1 MKKLFMSIFVC
12 LSLLFIIFYVESSS
26 VSTKQEIKNNGRYIP
41 NEVVVKFK
49 TNVNKDIIRAVIGS
63 IQGKIFTYLK
73 DEISI
78 SAWEPGEVSLR
89 SFRLDPCLL
98 HIKVPESIGTE
109 KAIELLSKDPNIEFA
124 EKNSIGYLS
133 ETEPENDERFD
144 EQWALRN
151 DYGSDI
157 DATYAWDIST
167 GNSNIV
173 VAVIDT
179 GVDYDHDDLEGNMW
193 INEDEIPGNE
203 NDDDNNGYI
212 DDVYGYDFKNND
224 NDPNDIDGHG
234 THVAGIIGAIANNE
248 IGIVGVNWT
257 VKIMALK
264 MSNDGSFCTTDAIH
278 AIDYSTA
285 NGAHL
290 SNNSWAIGDEYNH
303 ALFQAIGRARNC
315 EYGSGGKLF
324 ITVAGNYSK
333 YDWYNNDQRPIY
345 PASYPYDNIISVCS
359 TDINNDLDYDS
370 HYGQTSVD
378 IGAPGRN
385 ILSTYLLGTWR
396 EKSGTSTAAP
406 HVAGVAALLW
416 SKCPLL
422 KWQTAKKRIMEN
434 NDHLSSL
441 ENKTVTEARLNAYKA
456 IYDSSPPSAAP
467 SSLNAWPTGWSQINL
482 CWQDNSNNEAG
493 FELQRKKAGEGDYST
508 LGSQRDNLASYYDK
522 TATAGVVHYYKV
534 RAFNFAGNS
543 SFSNIIN
550 TTIPATTPA
559 TPTGLWAR
567 SPSPP
572 DGVQLSWYD
581 SSNNE
586 LNFIIERKSFSFPIW
601 EEIGG
606 TMQNVS
612 WYFDEN
618 LQPGETYWYR
628 VRAWNPIGY
637 SSYSNE
643 IQVVIWDY

>member
-1 MKKLFMSIFVC
+1 MKKLFFSIFVC
-12 LSLLFIIFYVESSS
+12 LSLLFIIFYVESGSAS
-26 VSTKQEIKNNGRYIP
+26 VKQEIMSNERYVP

-49 TNVNKDIIRAVIGS
+49 PNVNKDIIRAVIRS
-63 IQGKIFTYLK
+63 IQGEIFTYLK
-73 DEISI
+73 DEIST
-78 SAWEPGEVSLR
+78 SAWEPGNVSLR
-89 SFRLDPCLL
+89 SFRLDPYLL

-124 EKNSIGYLS
+124 EKNSIGYFF
-133 ETEPENDERFD
+133 ETEPENDEYYG
-144 EQWALRN
+144 EQWALKN
-151 DYGSDI
+151 DLGSDI

-167 GNSNIV
+167 GNSNII

-212 DDVYGYDFKNND
+212 DDVYGYDFKYD
-224 NDPNDIDGHG
+224 DPDPDDTMGHG

-264 MSNDGSFCTTDAIH
+264 IGDENGLNYVDAIQ

-290 SNNSWAIGDEYNH
+290 SNNSWAIGKKYKA
-303 ALFQAIGRARNC
+303 ALAQAISRARDC
-315 EYGSGGKLF
+315 ESDSGGKLF
-324 ITVAGNYSK
+324 IAAAGNYSSFPW
-333 YDWYNNDQRPIY
+333 YDNDQTPLY
-345 PASYPYDNIISVCS
+345 PTSYPHDNIISVCS
-359 TDINNDLDYDS
+359 TTINNGLDYDS

-385 ILSTYLLGTWR
+385 IISTYLFGTWTY
-396 EKSGTSTAAP
+396 KSGTSMAAP

-467 SSLNAWPTGWSQINL
+467 SSMNAWPKSWSQINL
-482 CWQDNSNNEAG
+482 YWQDNSNNEAG

-508 LGSQRDNLASYYDK
+508 LGSQRDNYTSYYDK

-550 TTIPATTPA
+550 TTIPATIPA
-559 TPTGLWAR
+559 KPTGLWAR

-572 DGVQLSWYD
+572 DVVRLRWND
-581 SSNNE
+581 NSNNE
-586 LNFIIERKSFSFPIW
+586 EYFIIERKSLSYPIW
-601 EEIGG
+601 QEIDGAG
-606 TMQNVS
+606 PNATM
-612 WYFDEN
+612 YFDEDVD
-618 LQPGETYWYR
+618 PGETYWYR
-628 VRAWNPIGY
+628 VKACNPIGD
-637 SSYSNE
+637 SYPSNVIEVE
-643 IQVVIWDY
+643 IFYF

>member
-1 MKKLFMSIFVC
+1 MKKLLMSIFVC
-12 LSLLFIIFYVESSS
+12 LSLLFIIFYVESGS
-26 VSTKQEIKNNGRYIP
+26 VSIKQETKNNGRYVP
-41 NEVVVKFK
+41 NEVLVKFK
-49 TNVNKDIIRAVIGS
+49 PNVNKDTIRAAISS
-63 IQGKIFTYLK
+63 IQGQIFTYLR
-73 DEISI
+73 DEIST
-78 SAWEPGEVSLR
+78 SAWEPDEVSLR

-133 ETEPENDERFD
+133 ETEPKNDERFD

-151 DYGSDI
+151 NYGSDI

-167 GNSNIV
+167 GNSNII

-193 INEDEIPGNE
+193 INEDEIPGNG

-224 NDPNDIDGHG
+224 NDPEDNDGHG

-257 VKIMALK
+257 VKIMVLK

-285 NGAHL
+285 NAAHL

-303 ALFQAIGRARNC
+303 TFC
-315 EYGSGGKLF
+315 
-324 ITVAGNYSK
+324 
-333 YDWYNNDQRPIY
+333 
-345 PASYPYDNIISVCS
+345 
-359 TDINNDLDYDS
+359 
-370 HYGQTSVD
+370 
-378 IGAPGRN
+378 
-385 ILSTYLLGTWR
+385 
-396 EKSGTSTAAP
+396 
-406 HVAGVAALLW
+406 
-416 SKCPLL
+416 
-422 KWQTAKKRIMEN
+422 
-434 NDHLSSL
+434 
-441 ENKTVTEARLNAYKA
+441 
-456 IYDSSPPSAAP
+456 
-467 SSLNAWPTGWSQINL
+467 
-482 CWQDNSNNEAG
+482 
-493 FELQRKKAGEGDYST
+493 
-508 LGSQRDNLASYYDK
+508 DK
-522 TATAGVVHYYKV
+522 TATAGVIHYYKV
-534 RAFNFAGNS
+534 RAFNFAGDS
-543 SFSNIIN
+543 SFSNIKS

-606 TMQNVS
+606 TMQNIS